1 MNKIWDKIEDLALQ
15 FIERFSRTG
24 EQISADNKDGW
35 QNYLFN
41 SQRYRRAHV
50 EIVDYRTTKNI
61 YILHTTIFPHYNDP
75 SPIYGFDAICGRNK
89 ITGAFHDFSNG
100 GQSDH
105 YMMTWFGD
113 KTKDLTWSKPRDL
126 PQWAQQIFSE
136 NMIAAGNLHDVSEV
150 GSLYNIALE
159 SLDYYLENVG
169 LSQTCG
175 SSYVMA
181 QNRYCYY
188 QKQNPLVAKSMIS
201 MGIPEPIIIKFI
213 DDVLFPEYT
222 KY

>member
-1 MNKIWDKIEDLALQ
+1 MNKIWDKVEDLALK
-15 FIERFSRTG
+15 FIERFSQTG
-24 EQISADNKDGW
+24 EQISTDNTDGW

-41 SQRYRRAHV
+41 SNRYRRAHV
-50 EIVDYRTTKNI
+50 EIVDYRNTKNI

-100 GQSDH
+100 GESDH
-105 YMMTWFGD
+105 YMMTWFRG
-113 KTKDLTWSKPRDL
+113 KTQPLTWSKPRNIPD
-126 PQWAQQIFSE
+126 WAKQIFSE
-136 NMIAAGNLHDVSEV
+136 SMIAAGNLQDDSEV
-150 GSLYNIALE
+150 ESLCNVASE
-159 SLDYYLENVG
+159 SLDYYLSNVG
-169 LSQTCG
+169 LSQICG
-175 SSYVMA
+175 GSYVMA

-213 DDVLFPEYT
+213 DDVLFPEHT